1 MKAATAERDDLVTEL
16 RSIAYNASAME
27 QSYAFAKIPA
37 LDEQEQHSGIFP
49 AAGNM
54 QLGPR
59 PGLEDPPASAL
70 V

>member
-1 MKAATAERDDLVTEL
+1 
-16 RSIAYNASAME
+16 ME
-27 QSYAFAKIPA
+27 QSFAFAKIPA

-59 PGLEDPPASAL
+59 PGLEDPPESAL